1 MDTPLLILNFKAY
14 PEAVGAQALELARI
28 AEEESEAS
36 GKAVA
41 VAPFVGDLARVADRV
56 AIPVLAQH
64 CDDRPGGSQ
73 TGWTPPEAVQAAGA
87 IGTLLNHAERPLPEA
102 ALRATMKR
110 CDALGLET
118 VVCASDAAAAKS
130 TATMGPTFLAVEPP
144 ELIGGDISVTTAN
157 PRIVQETVT
166 QVAEIDPAVRTLCGA
181 GIKTGA
187 DVRKALELGTD
198 GVLLASGVVKAPSPR
213 RALAELLNGFET

>member
-14 PEAVGAQALELARI
+14 PEAVGSRALELARI
-28 AEEESEAS
+28 AEEQSKET

-41 VAPFVGDLARVADRV
+41 VAPFTGDLARIADRV
-56 AIPVLAQH
+56 GIPVLAQH

-73 TGWTPPEAVQAAGA
+73 TGWIPPEAIQAAGA
-87 IGTLLNHAERPLPEA
+87 VGTLLNHAERPLPEA
-102 ALRATMKR
+102 TLRATIAR

-130 TATMGPTFLAVEPP
+130 AAALGPTFLAVEPP
-144 ELIGGDISVTTAN
+144 ELIGGDVSVTKAN
-157 PRIVQETVT
+157 PRIVQETVE
-166 QVAEIDPAVRTLCGA
+166 QVEAIDPGVRVLCGA

-187 DVRKALELGTD
+187 DVRVALELGTK
-198 GVLLASGVVKAPSPR
+198 GVLLSSGVVKAPSPR
-213 RALAELLNGFET
+213 RALADLLAGLEM